1 MRTRYASY
9 LVGGAIV
16 TLLMGVI
23 FKNWLFLALAVS
35 HLALLAIG
43 LSGMPPSDLDVNIQ
57 RKWEKK
63 DVYEGG
69 EIEVVIDIEN
79 KGERL
84 RYLEVKDKLPSR
96 VGLSKGSNHNILE
109 LDPGETKT
117 WKYTVTCP
125 LRGKVTMGPIEIRY
139 RDPLSLFIE
148 TKVIEDEMELSVLP
162 RIEDL
167 KKTKVRPRDTRQWLG
182 NIQSQRMGIGTEF
195 FSLREYHPGDE
206 MRKINWKATA
216 KYIHP
221 ITNEYE
227 GEMSGDAIIIVD
239 GFKGSNIGT
248 VKDNI
253 LNASTRAAAS
263 LASSILSD
271 RNRVG
276 LIVLGDFLY
285 WVYPGFG
292 REQFYKI
299 MDNLSHLKKGG
310 VWELKETKWLLKR
323 FFPRNSLIIFISPL
337 TNPKVTDTL
346 VDLCKKEYDV
356 MVISPSPL
364 ELEKELHEMDDDI
377 AGKVHEMKRENI
389 LKELWK
395 YAMVVDWDP
404 NEPLEPALEEV
415 VRYYHRR

>member
-1 MRTRYASY
+1 MKTSYVSY
-9 LVGGAIV
+9 LVGGAVV
-16 TLLMGVI
+16 TLLLGLT
-23 FKNWLFLALAVS
+23 FKNWLFFGLSISHLTLLAL
-35 HLALLAIG
+35 G
-43 LSGMPPSDLDVNIQ
+43 LSGIPPSDLDIETH
-57 RKWEKK
+57 RRWEKK

-84 RYLEVKDKLPSR
+84 RYLEVKDELPSR
-96 VGLSKGSNHNILE
+96 VQLAEGSNHNILE
-109 LDPGETKT
+109 MGSGETKT
-117 WKYTVTCP
+117 LRYTVSCP
-125 LRGKVTMGPIEIRY
+125 LRGKVEIGPIEIRY
-139 RDPLSLFIE
+139 RDPLSLFSQRQI
-148 TKVIEDEMELSVLP
+148 IEDEMELSVLP

-167 KKTKVRPRDTRQWLG
+167 KKTKLRPKDTRQWLG
-182 NIQSQRMGIGTEF
+182 NIQSERMGIGTEF

-221 ITNEYE
+221 ITNEFE

-263 LASSILSD
+263 LASSILAD

-323 FFPRNSLIIFISPL
+323 FFPSNSLVIFISPL
-337 TNPKVTDTL
+337 INPRVTDTL
-346 VDLCKKEYDV
+346 IDLCRKEYDV
-356 MVISPSPL
+356 MVISPSPI
-364 ELEKELHEMDDDI
+364 ELEKDIHEMDDHI
-377 AGKVHEMKRENI
+377 AKKVHEMKRENI

-404 NEPLEPALEEV
+404 TKPLEPALEEV
-415 VRYYHRR
+415 VRYYHRK